1 MILQYIASTA
11 PTNEAFAA
19 LPEGTVESLL
29 LPENIEQLQD
39 ILKYHVVAGYALS
52 SDLVSGDI
60 ETLNGD
66 FVTITLSESGIV
78 VNDANVISADI
89 EASNGVI
96 HVIDKVLLPPT
107 DQEPGDADT
116 ATPTATAVDDTM
128 EESMDT
134 DIMGATI
141 VDIAVGNDDFSALVA
156 ALTAAG
162 LVDAITREGP
172 FTLFGTCC

>member
-1 MILQYIASTA
+1 MILQYIAFTA

-29 LPENIEQLQD
+29 LLKNIEQLQD

-60 ETLNGD
+60 ETMNGNS
-66 FVTITLSESGIV
+66 VTITVSSSGILI
-78 VNDANVISADI
+78 NDANVISADI

-96 HVIDKVLLPPT
+96 HVIDKVLLPPPS
-107 DQEPGDADT
+107 DDMNEEPVGVTLATMTSTTEEPVDT
-116 ATPTATAVDDTM
+116 VIAGST
-128 EESMDT
+128 
-134 DIMGATI
+134 IM
-141 VDIAVGNDDFSALVA
+141 DIAAESDDFSTLVA

-162 LVDAITREGP
+162 LLDAISGDGP
-172 FTLFGTCC
+172 FTVFGTCR

>member
-66 FVTITLSESGIV
+66 FVTITLSESAIV

-89 EASNGVI
+89 ETSNGVI
-96 HVIDKVLLPPT
+96 HVINKVLLPPPS
-107 DQEPGDADT
+107 DDAT
-116 ATPTATAVDDTM
+116 NELAYATSTSVD
-128 EESMDT
+128 
-134 DIMGATI
+134 
-141 VDIAVGNDDFSALVA
+141 
-156 ALTAAG
+156 LTASEASLANTG
-162 LVDAITREGP
+162 SSVSVLVVNGISSLSAI
-172 FTLFGTCC
+172 FCVVSF

>member
-1 MILQYIASTA
+1 MILQYLSFTA

-39 ILKYHVVAGYALS
+39 ILKYHVVAGNALS

-60 ETLNGD
+60 ETLNGAV
-66 FVTITLSESGIV
+66 VTISVSDSGIV

-96 HVIDKVLLPPT
+96 HVIDKVLLPPPLDDT
-107 DQEPGDADT
+107 TEEPVDATLAPTTSMTEEPVDTDT
-116 ATPTATAVDDTM
+116 AAT
-128 EESMDT
+128 S
-134 DIMGATI
+134 I
-141 VDIAVGNDDFSALVA
+141 VDIASENDDFSTLVA

-162 LVDAITREGP
+162 LVDVIAGEGP
-172 FTLFGTCC
+172 FTVFGTCF

>member
-52 SDLVSGDI
+52 PDLVSGDI

-96 HVIDKVLLPPT
+96 HVIDKVLLPPPS
-107 DQEPGDADT
+107 DDMNEEPVGVTLATMTSTTEEPVDT
-116 ATPTATAVDDTM
+116 VIAGST
-128 EESMDT
+128 
-134 DIMGATI
+134 IM
-141 VDIAVGNDDFSALVA
+141 DIAAESDDFSTLVA

-162 LVDAITREGP
+162 LLDAISGDGP
-172 FTLFGTCC
+172 FTVFGTCR

>member
-1 MILQYIASTA
+1 MILQYITFTA

-39 ILKYHVVAGYALS
+39 ILKYHVVAGNALS

-60 ETLNGD
+60 ETLNGAV
-66 FVTITLSESGIV
+66 VTISVSDSGIV

-96 HVIDKVLLPPT
+96 HVIDKVLLPSPSN
-107 DQEPGDADT
+107 DT
-116 ATPTATAVDDTM
+116 EV
-128 EESMDT
+128 S
-134 DIMGATI
+134 
-141 VDIAVGNDDFSALVA
+141 LVN
-156 ALTAAG
+156 TG
-162 LVDAITREGP
+162 SSVSVLVVHGMASLVSIY
-172 FTLFGTCC
+172 LFVSF

>member
-89 EASNGVI
+89 ETSNGVI
-96 HVIDKVLLPPT
+96 HVINKVLLPPPS
-107 DQEPGDADT
+107 DDAT
-116 ATPTATAVDDTM
+116 NELAYATSTSVDLTTS
-128 EESMDT
+128 EASLANT
-134 DIMGATI
+134 GSS
-141 VDIAVGNDDFSALVA
+141 VSFLVVNGISS
-156 ALTAAG
+156 LS
-162 LVDAITREGP
+162 VI
-172 FTLFGTCC
+172 FCVVLF